1 MQGLVYLHKQGA
13 EIILLVRC
21 INAIRNQILQDKVYL
36 VIEIYIKRSNNS
48 ISYRII
54 DSEGY
59 PAIYESSNFVITSNK
74 ISNFSLV
81 IKDTSIVFTP
91 ESLYSSKLNE
101 HHLEGFWGMFI
112 DDNSEAKKLLRE
124 VVAELSEQEQFYISF
139 LDF

>member
-36 VIEIYIKRSNNS
+36 VIEIYIMRSNNS

>member
-1 MQGLVYLHKQGA
+1 M
-13 EIILLVRC
+13 LVRC